1 MSRKPYWND
10 TRSRVSSNSMANTAL
25 HEMGHHYYFQKMTPG
40 QKKGLEEIQ
49 LQMLRKGLS
58 KQPDTEEFFA
68 DIYRTKILKYGKIE
82 EWEDKL
88 TSEGVIS
95 IMDFLMGV
103 FNE

>member
-1 MSRKPYWND
+1 
-10 TRSRVSSNSMANTAL
+10 
-25 HEMGHHYYFQKMTPG
+25 MTPG